1 MFSKVMSERISAI
14 LARIVSV
21 LLVGFIL
28 ASCVWEGFPA
38 DTVRENITFDEA
50 QDLVDFPICLPTY
63 ISEGVEPTPN
73 IIFEADSANVPEETY
88 IRLRYNRQ
96 DTQEK
101 IIEVFQRYTNSLEME
116 SEYPASRL
124 DDMQQRAMVSL
135 IDWIF
140 SNSISTTQLRKIR
153 TQTRIEAKV
162 HQTDHTISWLYEI
175 VEPDKYRSTMTKWN
189 RNHVEYR
196 VMSFLSADEII
207 KITDTLIECS
217 SR

>member
-101 IIEVFQRYTNSLEME
+101 IIEVFQR
-116 SEYPASRL
+116 
-124 DDMQQRAMVSL
+124 
-135 IDWIF
+135 
-140 SNSISTTQLRKIR
+140 
-153 TQTRIEAKV
+153 
-162 HQTDHTISWLYEI
+162 
-175 VEPDKYRSTMTKWN
+175 WN
-189 RNHVEYR
+189 RNILHRDWMICNREQW
-196 VMSFLSADEII
+196 SA
-207 KITDTLIECS
+207 S
-217 SR
+217 SIGYFQTVSLQPN